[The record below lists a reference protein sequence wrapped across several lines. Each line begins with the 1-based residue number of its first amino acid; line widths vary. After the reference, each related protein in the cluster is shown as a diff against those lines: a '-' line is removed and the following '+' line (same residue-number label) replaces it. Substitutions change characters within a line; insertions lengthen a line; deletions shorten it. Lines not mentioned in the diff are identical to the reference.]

1 MKLVEKEVNQ
11 LVDFLTTQN
20 CQVEATQ
27 VFWHLAPSVLYEETG
42 ERIFSFLGMV
52 LSVCSTSPLGMSG

>member
-1 MKLVEKEVNQ
+1 MKLVETEANQ

-27 VFWHLAPSVLYEETG
+27 GFWHLARSVLYEETG
-42 ERIFSFLGMV
+42 ERLFSFLGMV
-52 LSVCSTSPLGMSG
+52 LRVCSTIPLGMSG

>member
-1 MKLVEKEVNQ
+1 MFVVLLDICPLDMKLVETEVNQ

-27 VFWHLAPSVLYEETG
+27 GFWHLAPSVLYEETG
-42 ERIFSFLGMV
+42 
-52 LSVCSTSPLGMSG
+52 